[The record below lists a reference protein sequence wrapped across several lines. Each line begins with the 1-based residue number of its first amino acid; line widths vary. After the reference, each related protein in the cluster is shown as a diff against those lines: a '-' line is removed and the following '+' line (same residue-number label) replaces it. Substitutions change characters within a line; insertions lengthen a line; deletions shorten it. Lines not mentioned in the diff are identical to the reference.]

1 MNIPTEAKNKLLA
14 MKGIIAAIILNK
26 TDKIHSFFLPL
37 IYFDII
43 LIILSFIILHEILD
57 DQP

>member
-14 MKGIIAAIILNK
+14 MKRIIAAIILNK
-26 TDKIHSFFLPL
+26 TDKIDSFFLPL

-57 DQP
+57 DQQ